1 MDCQP
6 YNIAQKWRFDNRM
19 LDLFSKKCYLMIS
32 SLFDGSIFAEQK
44 RNREMEIIKIIEKL
58 DFNGKEKPLLAVMLP
73 AIEEIKKSNRLTEEV
88 LNNLRKPMGDFF
100 DATTDSEKRKCLQ
113 KIATELSLHED
124 EALREAIYIEL
135 LIVTGLR

>member
-1 MDCQP
+1 
-6 YNIAQKWRFDNRM
+6 
-19 LDLFSKKCYLMIS
+19 MIS